1 MVNVLLHI
9 VEVLAILALAL
20 RVRAQSKAQGRDCQ
34 EEKKLELAT
43 YRAPA
48 WAAPD
53 CIALRPI
60 KMTVVGD
67 IYRRSPTDDP
77 FDSQAELL
85 KVRDIRTNT
94 EGRRFVQVQKIRRG
108 LYDFDKTIQEDLSHG
123 PESIDEEEFHERCV
137 YERP

>member
-1 MVNVLLHI
+1 MINVLLHI
-9 VEVLAILALAL
+9 VEVLAIIALAL
-20 RVRAQSKAQGRDCQ
+20 RVRAQSRAQGRDCQ
-34 EEKKLELAT
+34 EEKLELAT
-43 YRAPA
+43 YRVPA
-48 WAAPD
+48 WADPN
-53 CIALRPI
+53 CLALKPI

-108 LYDFDKTIQEDLSHG
+108 LYEFDKTIQEDLSSG
-123 PESIDEEEFHERCV
+123 PESLDEEEFHERCV